1 MQRKYNATIPKE
13 LMLTK
18 IDLYDR
24 ISHFGFTEIADIYQF
39 LKSVRPFYPD
49 KNVYRY
55 IRAKIAE
62 CLRTNDD
69 GSDYFIPL
77 REFLS
82 ELSCIT
88 QSGDYVFN

>member
-1 MQRKYNATIPKE
+1 MRNKYKSRIPKE

-18 IDLYDR
+18 VNLYER
-24 ISHFGFTEIADIYQF
+24 ISPFGFTEIADIYHF

-49 KNVYRY
+49 RSVYFY
-55 IRAKIAE
+55 IRTKISE
-62 CLRTNDD
+62 CLRKNDD

-82 ELSCIT
+82 ELTCIT
-88 QSGDYVFN
+88 